1 MLEVVTQ
8 PGDLDTA
15 LESTHARRYLPPDD
29 AEKVILPSA
38 TLTSRERLDIYH
50 RMYGYRM
57 VEAMSFDYP
66 GVEHFLDHYGGFRS
80 VVIDYV
86 TAHPSRSYTLNRLGD
101 RFPDYLATRTDLPRS
116 RFLHD
121 LARFE
126 LAITMVFDEIESTPL
141 SADEIEAVP
150 PDRWPEAK
158 LDLIPAFRLIELDY
172 PADLYLD
179 SVKEETEHPPLRMS
193 KRWIMIHRRNYRV
206 RQSVI
211 DRRQWQVLRRLRDG
225 MALGDAIDEVS
236 RRHRPR
242 LTETELFSWFRQWT
256 AIGLFSGV
264 SLPGD

>member
-1 MLEVVTQ
+1 MRLVE
-8 PGDLDTA
+8 LSA
-15 LESTHARRYLPPDD
+15 
-29 AEKVILPSA
+29 PSA
-38 TLTSRERLDIYH
+38 ESGGASEPQARAVNVVNSARIAQESAKRSD
-50 RMYGYRM
+50 RS
-57 VEAMSFDYP
+57 A
-66 GVEHFLDHYGGFRS
+66 FLWNS
-80 VVIDYV
+80 
-86 TAHPSRSYTLNRLGD
+86 P
-101 RFPDYLATRTDLPRS
+101 
-116 RFLHD
+116 
-121 LARFE
+121 
-126 LAITMVFDEIESTPL
+126 
-141 SADEIEAVP
+141 
-150 PDRWPEAK
+150 
-158 LDLIPAFRLIELDY
+158 IPAFRLIELDY

-193 KRWIMIHRRNYRV
+193 KRWIMIHRTNYRV